1 MGTNRREALLRIGER
16 LFSQH
21 GYRDVS
27 IKDITAAAGLGMGSF
42 YTYFASK
49 EAMYTAILDSIED
62 RGVRDVERRVNSLR
76 SPLFR
81 LKALFRYT
89 VLSLRGNEILR
100 GIYSRERRYLFP
112 GAEERI
118 TGSGSLFARVESLLG
133 EILDEGTRKG
143 VFRTS
148 LFRDARA
155 MLITIFHAVSLD
167 GAAATGLTEDVL
179 VLIERGLKRWLRFR
193 RDERVDMRRGRRS
206 TPVG

>member
-1 MGTNRREALLRIGER
+1 MGSNRRETLLKIGER
-16 LFSQH
+16 LFAQH

-27 IKDITAAAGLGMGSF
+27 IKDITASAGLGMGSF
-42 YTYFASK
+42 YTYFPSK
-49 EAMYTAILDSIED
+49 EAFYSSILDSLED
-62 RGVRDVERRVNSLR
+62 RGVREVEKRVNSLR

-89 VLSLRGNEILR
+89 VLSLRSNEILR

-118 TGSGSLFARVESLLG
+118 NGKASLFARVEALLG
-133 EILDEGTRKG
+133 EILAEGARKG

-148 LFRDARA
+148 LFRDAPS
-155 MLITIFHAVSLD
+155 MLITIFHAVSLN
-167 GAAATGLTEDVL
+167 GASAPGLTEDVL

-193 RDERVDMRRGRRS
+193 RDERVDMRSGLR
-206 TPVG
+206 TQ